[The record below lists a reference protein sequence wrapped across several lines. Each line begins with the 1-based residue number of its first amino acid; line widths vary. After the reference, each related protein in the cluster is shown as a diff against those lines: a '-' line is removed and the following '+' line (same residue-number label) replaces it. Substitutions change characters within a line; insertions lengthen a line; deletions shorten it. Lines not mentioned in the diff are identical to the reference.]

1 MYILNDL
8 RAKIKNNDLLKHN
21 AIFFVGTML
30 ISAFNYLYYPVLSRL
45 VSVSAFGEIQAVIS
59 IFMQLGIILTAF
71 GYVITNVVGNTHGK
85 QSRELILKLEQI
97 MVIASI
103 AGLLLLTFL
112 ASSLKSDLKLS
123 SILPILLVGLLV
135 VVNVPS
141 TARAYILQG
150 EKHLKEV
157 SIAGIVYALGKLI
170 ISIALIYMLTNDVLA
185 AVLGYIVAQ
194 VLMLWYVARN
204 TKQDYVGVLESF
216 GLFRSW
222 RISKEWKVLIRKE
235 IVYGVVIMVILSGLT
250 LLYTSDT
257 ILARLFFAPHEL
269 GLYSA
274 VASIAR
280 IIFFITASVAGVLVA
295 TVRINAPM
303 KENHSILLKS
313 LLIVATIGGIC
324 TLAFALAPKLFVT
337 ILVGHAYLG
346 GAQWLPLLS
355 VMIFICAINNLLA
368 TYQIAL
374 RKYLA
379 IVPVML
385 GIIICG
391 IGLTYFHANFYE
403 FITVLLVA
411 NLVTGVLLSI
421 EVLVEKKR
429 GTIDGEG
436 SVVGRPAEL

>member
-1 MYILNDL
+1 MYILNNL
-8 RAKIKNNDLLKHN
+8 RAKLKNNDLLKHN

-30 ISAFNYLYYPVLSRL
+30 ISAFNYLYYPVLGRL
-45 VSVSAFGEIQAVIS
+45 VSVSDFGEIQAVIS

-103 AGLLLLTFL
+103 VGLLLLTFL
-112 ASSLKSDLKLS
+112 ASNLKSDLKLS

-170 ISIALIYMLTNDVLA
+170 VSVALIYMLTNDVLA

-194 VLMLWYVARN
+194 VLMLWYVAQN
-204 TKQDYVGVLESF
+204 TKQDYVSVAESF
-216 GLFRSW
+216 SLFRSW
-222 RISKEWKVLIRKE
+222 RISKEWQVLIRKE
-235 IVYGVVIMVILSGLT
+235 IIYGVVIMVILSGLT
-250 LLYTSDT
+250 LLYSSDT

-295 TVRINAPM
+295 TVRINAPA
-303 KENHSILLKS
+303 KDNHSILLKS
-313 LLIVATIGGIC
+313 LLIVTAIGGIC
-324 TLAFALAPKLFVT
+324 TLLFALAPKLFVT

-355 VMIFICAINNLLA
+355 VMIFVCAINNLLA

-379 IVPVML
+379 IIPVVL
-385 GIIICG
+385 GMIVCG
-391 IGLTYFHANFYE
+391 IGLAYFHANFYE

>member
-1 MYILNDL
+1 MYILNSL

-30 ISAFNYLYYPVLSRL
+30 ISAFNYLYYPVLGRL
-45 VSVSAFGEIQAVIS
+45 VSVSDFGEIQAVIS

-71 GYVITNVVGNTHGK
+71 GYVITNVVGNTHGR

-103 AGLLLLTFL
+103 AGLLLLTSL

-170 ISIALIYMLTNDVLA
+170 TSVALIYMLTNDVLA

-204 TKQDYVGVLESF
+204 TRQDYVGVMESF
-216 GLFRSW
+216 SLFGSW
-222 RISKEWKVLIRKE
+222 RISKEWKVLIKKE
-235 IVYGVVIMVILSGLT
+235 IIYGIVIMSILSGLT

-280 IIFFITASVAGVLVA
+280 IIFFVTASVAGVLVA
-295 TVRINAPM
+295 TVRINVPA
-303 KENHSILLKS
+303 KENHSVLIKS
-313 LLIVATIGGIC
+313 LLIVTAIGGLC
-324 TLAFALAPKLFVT
+324 TLAFAVAPKLFVT

-379 IVPVML
+379 IAPVVL
-385 GIIICG
+385 GIITCG

-403 FITVLLVA
+403 FIAVLLVA

-436 SVVGRPAEL
+436 SVVGRPTEL